1 MLCLGLFVAS
11 NSHLGEQHLLNVSGQ
26 KLFIAL
32 GL

>member
-11 NSHLGEQHLLNVSGQ
+11 HTHIGEQHLLNVSGQ
-26 KLFIAL
+26 KLLHAV